1 MIYLLEDNNFDRLA
15 WKGMELSDINE
26 LFDFLRDSDYRV
38 RTLAAQ
44 AIQMKFATKDT
55 FNRVLRMINSN
66 NIINK
71 EIGAYILGQLG
82 TPKMPFAQDSL
93 PELYK
98 LLDNNEEDDVLV
110 SAISSIGHILS
121 YRQDLLPIPNDF
133 IDKIIFFSKVSNPDI
148 RIATAMTLASIG
160 NINKVQEAIKKLLND
175 ENQEVQEWAEVANE
189 ILSD

>member
-26 LFDFLRDSDYRV
+26 LFDFLKDPDYRV

-66 NIINK
+66 NIINR

-93 PELYK
+93 AELYK

-121 YRQDLLPIPNDF
+121 YRQDLLPIPNNF

-160 NINKVQEAIKKLLND
+160 NITKVQEAIKKLLND
-175 ENQEVQEWAEVANE
+175 ENQKVQEWAEVANE